1 MRQGCFLLV
10 VMSATG
16 KDQNALVLNKMNQ
29 STLTINA
36 PTPKSC
42 KISSQR
48 LRLSH
53 AAKGIANHFSDELI
67 DTL

>member
-1 MRQGCFLLV
+1 MFFVLV

-16 KDQNALVLNKMNQ
+16 KNQDTIVLNKMNQ
-29 STLTINA
+29 SMLTINA

>member
-1 MRQGCFLLV
+1 MFFV
-10 VMSATG
+10 SAVMSATC
-16 KDQNALVLNKMNQ
+16 KNQDTLVLNKINQ
-29 STLTINA
+29 SMLTINA

>member
-1 MRQGCFLLV
+1 MFFV
-10 VMSATG
+10 SAVMSATG
-16 KDQNALVLNKMNQ
+16 KNQDTLVLNKINQ
-29 STLTINA
+29 SMLTINA